1 MQGRNQAMELEGKV
15 ALVTG
20 GGRGLGRA
28 TALALAELGARVV
41 ALARSLPEVEETA
54 RLIRDE
60 YGFGRSMAIRADVS
74 RESDVAE
81 AFEQV
86 RRRWGGVDIL
96 VNNAGE
102 TGATKP
108 IAQLSLAEWQRSM
121 SVNMT
126 GVFLCSRE
134 ALAYM
139 SHRRWGRIVNVS
151 SASASVAVPS
161 MAPYSV
167 AKAGVEHFTRIL
179 AAEVGNQGIVA
190 VALRPGI
197 VNTRMQEDMRT
208 RPAEAIP
215 PELRALYV
223 AYDRRGM
230 LAPPERP
237 ARFIAY
243 LCTER
248 VGNVNGRVLD
258 ADEMD
263 ALLTR

>member
-1 MQGRNQAMELEGKV
+1 MELEGKV

-28 TALALAELGARVV
+28 TALALAGLGARVV

-54 RLIRDE
+54 RLVRDE
-60 YGFGRSMAIRADVS
+60 YGFGRSMAIRADVT
-74 RESDVAE
+74 READVVE

-108 IAQLSLAEWQRSM
+108 IAQLSMSEWQRAL

-126 GVFLCSRE
+126 GTFLCSRE
-134 ALAYM
+134 ALPYM
-139 SHRRWGRIVNVS
+139 TGRRWGRIINVS
-151 SASASVAVPS
+151 TASASVAVPS

-167 AKAGVEHFTRIL
+167 AKAAVEHFTRIL
-179 AAEVGNQGIVA
+179 AAEVGNQGVVA

-197 VNTRMQEDMRT
+197 VNTRMQEDMRM
-208 RPAEAIP
+208 RPAESIS

-237 ARFIAY
+237 ARLIAY
-243 LCTER
+243 LCTSR
-248 VGNVNGRVLD
+248 AGDVNGRVLD
-258 ADEMD
+258 ADEVD